1 MTSKTTAP
9 EPVKS
14 TSQRDLEDRQRED
27 YVSPIAKAKTVG
39 PNETLVNEDGFVGV
53 SSEYANNAN
62 ETDAPLSSDE
72 GPEKILEDKLLGSTE
87 DAPVEDKKDEG
98 SAKHAAPA
106 APSTPA
112 PSTPDS

>member
-1 MTSKTTAP
+1 MTATKAP

-14 TSQRDLEDRQRED
+14 TTQLDLEARQSED

-39 PNETLVNEDGFVGV
+39 PNDSLVDDSGFVGV
-53 SSEYANNAN
+53 SPEYANYAN

-72 GPEKILEDKLLGSTE
+72 GAEKDLEDRILGSAE
-87 DAPVEDKKDEG
+87 APTDEETKDEG
-98 SAKHAAPA
+98 TAKHAAPP